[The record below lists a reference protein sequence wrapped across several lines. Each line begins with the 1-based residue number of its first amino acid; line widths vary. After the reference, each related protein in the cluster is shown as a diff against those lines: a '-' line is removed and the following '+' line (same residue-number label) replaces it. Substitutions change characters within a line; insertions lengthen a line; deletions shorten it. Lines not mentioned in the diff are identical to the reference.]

1 MRVVEERGVRFV
13 RLWFVDV
20 VGSLKSLAVP
30 ASELEA
36 ALLEG
41 VGLDGSAIEANA
53 NVTSTPGRC
62 RAPSRSCPGRTATAP
77 RAWSAT

>member
-1 MRVVEERGVRFV
+1 MRADAQYVMRVVEDRGVRFV

-36 ALLEG
+36 ALVEG
-41 VGLDGSAIEANA
+41 VGLNDSTIEAGA
-53 NVTSTPGRC
+53 RGSEHNVYT
-62 RAPSRSCPGRTATAP
+62 
-77 RAWSAT
+77 